1 MSNETTIR
9 ANVKVSGLSELEKA
23 NSLIKEMNHSLSSLG
38 RTGGNNG
45 LSGLSSSINKAKVE
59 AKELKAAI
67 KQADDVN
74 LSKVG
79 NAAAESLSKAENKA
93 NQLKAKLEQA
103 NNVNLA
109 KAGSSASEGL
119 NKAESKAGQLKN
131 KLEQANDVNL
141 SKVGNSA
148 SEGLSKAEA
157 KASQL
162 RSKLEQVNNINGG
175 MAGQKISEG
184 LSRAESKANQFQGSV
199 RKSIAA
205 ERELASAAHSVAQAE
220 QQSASAAQRGAQAR
234 QQAVQAARQ
243 NAQSERQMAMIGSS
257 SPDKKEGKVRGA
269 IRDVAGMYTLGNLA
283 ANGIMA
289 AGEGVKGLFGS
300 GLSYISQQ
308 QASQVSWAS
317 NARSVNK
324 LLGKNMSNKEAT
336 SFSKGMVK
344 DISNLATSAGN
355 DYKQVSDAAL
365 AFYATGAG
373 VSTAGNKKKTLQ
385 LTKDMLNLQDAGGM
399 NDEEMGRFI
408 SSVAKTL
415 DQDKLT
421 TERLQQ
427 LKQFNPNI
435 DEYLDKAHK
444 KRTGEKAGKVG
455 DYTGD
460 DLVKA
465 LHMAGMAPGVNDAS
479 KKMNQSLAGVQ
490 RAIKNG
496 AVRMTAGFEERL
508 ASGLNKAFGGDGKLF
523 SRITDWF
530 NSPKKT
536 EGFTN
541 KVADGT
547 AGVISTVGKGG
558 REAFDLAKKLSDVA
572 KPIAGG
578 FSTGF
583 IDQVKAFK
591 NGLSTA
597 YNGLKSTAS
606 KLSDTIPKG
615 AKGKFSSIGNELGNA
630 TGKITA
636 FLVAVRGLSK
646 LPKIG
651 QGITKAMQ
659 PLLKFASKLPVVG
672 KGLSG
677 LISKITGIKKLDET
691 KNLSA
696 AGKMQ
701 NAANTMMS
709 AANRMNSG
717 SRNSGF
723 GGNGVKSAGY
733 YGSSNGYYNNGEI
746 YDGYTGPLTRTGLY
760 HSKAGTNGDPNAWFN
775 KLISRGQNYLG
786 AANPKHGKGS
796 FVQRIKGNVL
806 TGVGRA
812 GQRVFGE
819 SRIGNVI
826 YRGALASGRGL
837 RATRGFI
844 AKGAPGM
851 NATFAAMDAMSVI
864 GTTKSGSLARHKG
877 VGNAVGQGVGSTVGM
892 AAGTALGSL
901 IGMPTVGAVA
911 GSFLGGWAGG
921 KVGSWIGSKF
931 GGSKPSG
938 NKLTQ
943 QQRDA
948 IKADEI
954 VAKTNFTNGYN
965 SLYQNAGQKAPVS
978 ANKAYKTMNAASK
991 GNAKSQAAAQ
1001 LYDQAMQAGDLASAN
1016 KYFSQAQK
1024 QVKAG
1029 DAKGVRSAQSRL
1041 SKAKK
1046 AEKKAYDDA
1055 YTKALGEAYNNGQRG
1070 KAAREQAKQLAK
1082 GDKNYQKARKNTKS
1096 AQNKVNKAK
1105 KKYKDDTGE
1114 DYKKSK
1120 ASSKGKGSKSGASK
1134 KNSKSGSKNRGS
1146 SKGSSK
1152 PKSKG
1157 SSRKSSRSKA
1167 KSSRGNSKPASKKSR
1182 SSSGKKRSNG
1192 SKNASRDQKA
1202 ASRKLDK
1209 AASNLNKSASKKAKS
1224 SSKRKGSSKSNN
1236 KSRSSSKPHSK
1247 TANVKA
1253 KTKGTKDAKKL
1264 SKATKGVK
1272 SKNAKVKANV
1282 KGTKDAKKLSKATKG
1297 VKNKSAKVKA
1307 KTSGG
1312 NKVKKLAKDT
1322 KKVKNK
1328 NAKIK
1333 AKTSG
1338 GNKVKKLA
1346 KDTKKIKNK
1355 NAKVKVKV
1363 SGESKVKK
1371 LAKDIKKVK
1380 NKNARVRARVSG
1392 EGKVKK
1398 LSQNIKKVKNKNA
1411 RVRATASGAGKV
1423 KSLASSIKRVKNKT
1437 ARVRASASGAGQ
1449 VKSLASAIN
1458 RVKNKTARVTA
1469 HATGTGQVKSLQS
1482 AINGVKNKTASV
1494 TAKVTGTGQVKQLT
1508 SAINSVK
1515 GKSVS
1520 VTAKVSGT
1528 GEVRGL
1534 ASAIAAVHS
1543 KHVTISA
1550 TVTKSGHLATGT
1562 PGASNAFRGRLATGT
1577 PGAGASFVAALATGT
1592 PAATTNQWSAN
1603 GGVKKGNYLVNDA
1616 PGADFV
1622 EAFMTRAGTIGL
1634 FPKQR
1639 NLIVPLGEGTQVLN
1653 ANETKK
1659 KFPRLKTGTPS
1670 FNIKND
1676 AKSSNKSEKSTV
1688 VNNNT
1693 FNINVN
1699 VDGSAGIDQKLIN
1712 KIANQIAEKLTVAFP
1727 ESEV

>member
-9 ANVKVSGLSELEKA
+9 ANVKVSGLSELERA
-23 NSLIKEMNHSLSSLG
+23 NSLIKEINQSLSSLG
-38 RTGGNNG
+38 RSGGNNG

-67 KQADDVN
+67 KHADDIN

-79 NAAAESLSKAENKA
+79 NTAAEGLTKAENKA

-103 NNVNLA
+103 NNVNLN
-109 KAGSSASEGL
+109 KTGNSASEGL
-119 NKAESKAGQLKN
+119 SKAENKASQLKS
-131 KLEQANDVNL
+131 KLEQADNVSL

-148 SEGLSKAEA
+148 VEGLSKAEA

-162 RSKLEQVNNINGG
+162 KSKLEQVNSVNGS

-184 LSRAESKANQFQGSV
+184 LSRAESRANQFQSSV
-199 RKSIAA
+199 RRSVSA

-234 QQAVQAARQ
+234 QQAAQSARQ
-243 NAQSERQMAMIGSS
+243 NAQAERQMAAISAS
-257 SPDKKEGKVRGA
+257 SPEKKEGKVRGA
-269 IRDVAGMYTLGNLA
+269 VRDVVGMYTLGNLA

-289 AGEGVKGLFGS
+289 AGEGIKGLFGS

-324 LLGKNMSNKEAT
+324 LLGRDMTNAQAT
-336 SFSKGMVK
+336 RFSKGMVR
-344 DISNLATSAGN
+344 DIQNLATSAGN
-355 DYKQVSDAAL
+355 DYGQVSDAAL

-435 DEYLDKAHK
+435 DEYLNRAHK
-444 KRTGEKAGKVG
+444 ERTGKDAGKPG
-455 DYTGD
+455 DYSGD

-465 LHMAGMAPGVNDAS
+465 LHMAGMAPGVSDAS

-490 RAIKNG
+490 RAVKNG
-496 AVRMTAGFEERL
+496 MVRMTAGFEERL
-508 ASGLNKAFGGDGKLF
+508 GKGLNKAFGGDGKLF

-530 NSPKKT
+530 NNPKKT

-547 AGVISTVGKGG
+547 TGVISAVGKGG
-558 REAFDLAKKLSDVA
+558 REAIDLAKKLSDVA

-583 IDQVKAFK
+583 VDQVKAFK

-606 KLSDTIPKG
+606 KLSDAIPKG
-615 AKGKFSSIGNELGNA
+615 AKGKFSEIGSSLGNA
-630 TGKITA
+630 TGKVTA

-646 LPKIG
+646 LPGIG

-677 LISKITGIKKLDET
+677 LISKITGIKKFDEA
-691 KNLSA
+691 KNMSA

-717 SRNSGF
+717 GRNSGF
-723 GGNGVKSAGY
+723 GGGASSA
-733 YGSSNGYYNNGEI
+733 YGSSTGYYNNGEL

-775 KLISRGQNYLG
+775 KLISRGQNYLN
-786 AANPKHGKGS
+786 AASPQHGKGS

-819 SRIGNVI
+819 SRVGNAV
-826 YRGALASGRGL
+826 YRGALATGRGL
-837 RATRGFI
+837 RAARGFI
-844 AKGAPGM
+844 GRGAPGM
-851 NATFAAMDAMSVI
+851 NATFAAMDALSTI
-864 GTTKSGSLARHKG
+864 GTTKAGSLARHKG
-877 VGNAVGQGVGSTVGM
+877 VGSAIGTGVGSTIGM
-892 AAGTALGSL
+892 AAGSL
-901 IGMPTVGAVA
+901 LDPFTFGMGTVA
-911 GSFLGGWAGG
+911 GGFLGGWAGG

-931 GGSKPSG
+931 GGSKPSS

-965 SLYQNAGQKAPVS
+965 SLYQSAGQKPPVS
-978 ANKAYKTMNAASK
+978 AAKAYKTMNAASK
-991 GNAKSQAAAQ
+991 GNAKAQAAAQ

-1029 DAKGVRSAQSRL
+1029 DAKGVKSAQGNL
-1041 SKAKK
+1041 NKAKK
-1046 AEKKAYDDA
+1046 NQNKAYEKAYDKALADA
-1055 YTKALGEAYNNGQRG
+1055 YSKHMYG
-1070 KAAREQAKQLAK
+1070 KGAKDYAK
-1082 GDKNYQKARKNTKS
+1082 SMAKSDKNYQKARKNTKS

-1114 DYKKSK
+1114 DYKKPK
-1120 ASSKGKGSKSGASK
+1120 ASSKSKGSKGGAS
-1134 KNSKSGSKNRGS
+1134 SKSKPKKSGS
-1146 SKGSSK
+1146 SKGS
-1152 PKSKG
+1152 G
-1157 SSRKSSRSKA
+1157 SRKPSRSKS
-1167 KSSRGNSKPASKKSR
+1167 KSSRGSSKPSSKKSC
-1182 SSSGKKRSNG
+1182 SSSSSKKRSSRSNK
-1192 SKNASRDQKA
+1192 SASRDQKS

-1209 AASNLNKSASKKAKS
+1209 AASNMNKAASKKAKS
-1224 SSKRKGSSKSNN
+1224 SSKSKSRSGSKGSSN
-1236 KSRSSSKPHSK
+1236 KRSS
-1247 TANVKA
+1247 VKA
-1253 KTKGTKDAKKL
+1253 SVKGTKKAKDL

-1272 SKNAKVKANV
+1272 NKNAKVKANV

-1297 VKNKSAKVKA
+1297 VKSKNAKVKA

-1312 NKVKKLAKDT
+1312 NKVKKLSKDT
-1322 KKVKNK
+1322 KNVKNKNAKIKVKTSGENKVKKLSKDLKKVKNK
-1328 NAKIK
+1328 NAKVRVRV
-1333 AKTSG
+1333 SG
-1338 GNKVKKLA
+1338 ENKVKKLA
-1346 KDTKKIKNK
+1346 RD
-1355 NAKVKVKV
+1355 
-1363 SGESKVKK
+1363 
-1371 LAKDIKKVK
+1371 
-1380 NKNARVRARVSG
+1380 
-1392 EGKVKK
+1392 
-1398 LSQNIKKVKNKNA
+1398 IKKVKNKNA
-1411 RVRATASGAGKV
+1411 RVRATATGAGKV

-1458 RVKNKTARVTA
+1458 RVKNKTARVRA
-1469 HATGTGQVKSLQS
+1469 SATGTGQVKSLQS

-1520 VTAKVSGT
+1520 VSAKVNGT
-1528 GEVRGL
+1528 GEVRAL
-1534 ASAIAAVHS
+1534 ASAINAVHS
-1543 KHVTISA
+1543 KHVTITA
-1550 TVTKSGHLATGT
+1550 TVSKSGHLATGT
-1562 PGASNAFRGRLATGT
+1562 PGATSAFNGRLATGT
-1577 PGAGASFVAALATGT
+1577 PGASKSFIAALAKGT
-1592 PAATTNQWSAN
+1592 PAATTAQWSAN
-1603 GGVKKGNYLVNDA
+1603 GGVKRGNYLVNDA

-1622 EAFMTRAGTIGL
+1622 EAFMTKAGTIGL

-1639 NLIVPLGEGTQVLN
+1639 NLVVPLEEGTQVLN

-1659 KFPRLKTGTPS
+1659 KFPRLKTGTPT
-1670 FNIKND
+1670 FNLKNEN
-1676 AKSSNKSEKSTV
+1676 SSNQKSQKSTT
-1688 VNNNT
+1688 VNHNT

-1699 VDGSAGIDQKLIN
+1699 VDGSGGIDQKLIN
-1712 KIANQIAEKLTVAFP
+1712 QIANQIAEKLTIAFP